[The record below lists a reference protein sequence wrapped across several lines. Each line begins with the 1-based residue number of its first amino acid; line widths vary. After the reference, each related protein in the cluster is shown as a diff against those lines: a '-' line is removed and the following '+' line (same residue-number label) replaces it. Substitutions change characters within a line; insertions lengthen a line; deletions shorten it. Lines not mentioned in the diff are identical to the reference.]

1 MITKESEHFDDEWE
15 RCLEIIE
22 EAKLLMGDK
31 EHSADEKWNKD
42 MYEKWIEKSDIP
54 DLEEEG
60 APPPTE
66 EEVKAKEAKEASEE
80 EARLMGKFKTWKQIR
95 QFLWEHYCPDDG
107 IRHQHELDSLPP
119 WESDDSD
126 LE

>member
-1 MITKESEHFDDEWE
+1 MITKESEHFADEWY

-31 EHSADEKWNKD
+31 EHSADEKWHKD
-42 MYEKWIEKSDIP
+42 MYEKWIESP
-54 DLEEEG
+54 EPEPEAEAEGEEHVE
-60 APPPTE
+60 PKP
-66 EEVKAKEAKEASEE
+66 SQS
-80 EARLMGKFKTWKQIR
+80 LMGKFKTWKQIR